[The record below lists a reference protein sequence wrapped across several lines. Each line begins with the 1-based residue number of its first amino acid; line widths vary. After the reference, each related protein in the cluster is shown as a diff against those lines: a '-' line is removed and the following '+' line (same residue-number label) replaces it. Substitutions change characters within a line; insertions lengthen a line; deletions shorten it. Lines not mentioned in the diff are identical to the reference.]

1 MVSTGKGLKSPSL
14 YTIIAVLHEKRIVVL
29 IHVLLKEQKIS
40 WKQFQPLKLKEFSQV
55 KIEQESQN

>member
-40 WKQFQPLKLKEFSQV
+40 WKQFSTT
-55 KIEQESQN
+55 